1 MDKLNK
7 VCTNFEQDF
16 TEAEKAQA
24 RRNIGAQQELVQ
36 GSNIEIVGNTISAIV
51 PTPEP
56 QPIPDVNDAR
66 LTIQQN
72 GTTVGT
78 FTANASEPSVVDI
91 EVPVYTAGDDI
102 KISPQLAISSL
113 HGLKRYTRT
122 QPTGNYGDMSE
133 DPLVS
138 GVYHIAPPHMVNNR
152 RLNNVVY
159 EYTVTDITDC
169 MWIDL
174 NAQGAPDSDGFVA
187 NMHYVI
193 DLTGEIKDESG
204 SLVPHKDNPY
214 GRLSLNVG
222 TSDPKDTF
230 AGVYGRYIP
239 ISLGNKYLVDVYGN
253 FVHIS
258 VLNRNRIENI
268 ADNFG
273 DVNETLSTT
282 PQTTSYTL
290 EYSFEPNKAYH
301 ITLYTNAMYAES
313 TDKFMYRIGIGG
325 APGAVNTRYLT
336 GWNRV
341 DNGKSIVLQL
351 DFVSPSTGMAMW
363 FEFDRDNYP
372 MATQS
377 VNLIIVGT
385 KEDFT

>member
-16 TEAEKAQA
+16 TESEKAQA
-24 RRNIGAQQELVQ
+24 RRNIGAQQELIQ
-36 GSNIEIVGNTISAIV
+36 GNNIEIVGNTISAIV

-56 QPIPDVNDAR
+56 QPIPEVNDAQ

-91 EVPVYTAGDDI
+91 EVPVYTAGNDI
-102 KISPQLAISSL
+102 KISSQLAISSL
-113 HGLKRYTRT
+113 HGLNRYTRT

-273 DVNETLSTT
+273 DVHETLSTT
-282 PQTTSYTL
+282 PQSTSYTL

-313 TDKFMYRIGIGG
+313 TDNYMYRIGIGG

-351 DFVSPSTGMAMW
+351 DFVSPSTGMVMW